1 MNARVLPATRHAALE
16 NELLSQLGL
25 PPSASPEDVDALHE
39 AASEYLAAAPSSLRG
54 WAHAQASA
62 LDSAY
67 LKLTDPVGLEGSA
80 LRSPT
85 RPPTVVPGGP
95 ATPPA
100 RRDSVPATTI
110 PAVADTLDDDV
121 VDDDLIDDDTYD
133 DEEIGTDFDSLYAA
147 VTPSAHADM
156 APDAKPRRRAR
167 AAAPAPSKGVRSR
180 RRADVTA
187 SEPASG
193 GIWKKIA
200 LGGAA
205 VIAVFAIGF
214 GANAIVNGNN
224 AEPAP
229 TPDVAQASPSAPA
242 VDQAQ
247 VAQLMTKYAADPN
260 DTTTLLGL
268 ADAFYAGQD
277 YSSAGEWLD
286 KLLAI
291 DPKNVQALLAKGA
304 VSFNLGDLPTA
315 ESTWKQVADIAP
327 DNVEVHYDLGFLY
340 LNQTTPDW
348 AGVQS
353 EWTKVI
359 QLDPGSDLA
368 QTVQAHLDALVA
380 ASMIPASP
388 GAPASPAANGSP
400 VASPAASETPAPPAA
415 SPAASQ
421 PAASPAPTGS
431 ATP

>member
-1 MNARVLPATRHAALE
+1 MNARVLPATQHAALE

-39 AASEYLAAAPSSLRG
+39 AASDYLAAAPSNLRG

-62 LDSAY
+62 LDAAY

-100 RRDSVPATTI
+100 RRGSAPATQI
-110 PAVADTLDDDV
+110 PANADAYGDEA
-121 VDDDLIDDDTYD
+121 D
-133 DEEIGTDFDSLYAA
+133 DEELDDEDLGTDFDSLYAS

-156 APDAKPRRRAR
+156 APDAKPGRHAR
-167 AAAPAPSKGVRSR
+167 AASPAPARQVRSR
-180 RRADVTA
+180 RRAVV
-187 SEPASG
+187 PAAAPESG
-193 GIWKKIA
+193 GIWKKLA

-205 VIAVFAIGF
+205 VIAVFAVGF
-214 GANAIVNGNN
+214 GANAIVNGND
-224 AEPAP
+224 ASPAP
-229 TPDVAQASPSAPA
+229 TPNAAEASPSAPA

-260 DTTTLLGL
+260 DTATLLGL

-277 YSSAGEWLD
+277 YASAGEWLD

-291 DPKNVQALLAKGA
+291 DPKNIQALLARGA
-304 VSFNLGDLPTA
+304 VSFNLSDLPTA
-315 ESTWKQVADIAP
+315 ESTWKKVVDIAP

-340 LNQTTPDW
+340 LNQATPNW

-353 EWTKVI
+353 EWTRVI

-368 QTVQAHLDALVA
+368 QTVQSHLDALVA
-380 ASMIPASP
+380 SSMIPASP
-388 GAPASPAANGSP
+388 ASGSPAAGGSP
-400 VASPAASETPAPPAA
+400 GASPAASDATT
-415 SPAASQ
+415 SPAAS
-421 PAASPAPTGS
+421 AGASPAPTGS
-431 ATP
+431 TTP

>member
-54 WAHAQASA
+54 WANAQASA
-62 LDSAY
+62 LDAAY

-100 RRDSVPATTI
+100 RRDSVPATTT
-110 PAVADTLDDDV
+110 PAVADGLDDDV
-121 VDDDLIDDDTYD
+121 VEDEAFDDD
-133 DEEIGTDFDSLYAA
+133 EPGTDYDALYAA

-156 APDAKPRRRAR
+156 APDTRPRRRVR
-167 AAAPAPSKGVRSR
+167 AATAAPSKARRSSR
-180 RRADVTA
+180 RTELPVEA
-187 SEPASG
+187 PASG
-193 GIWKKIA
+193 GFWKKVA

-205 VIAVFAIGF
+205 IVAVFAIVF
-214 GANAIVNGNN
+214 GANAIVNSNT
-224 AEPAP
+224 AEPTA
-229 TPDVAQASPSAPA
+229 TPDTAQASASAPA

-315 ESTWKQVADIAP
+315 ESTWKQVVDISP

-368 QTVQAHLDALVA
+368 QTVQSHLDALVA

-388 GAPASPAANGSP
+388 GAPGSPAANGSP
-400 VASPAASETPAPPAA
+400 AASPAAPETPASPAA